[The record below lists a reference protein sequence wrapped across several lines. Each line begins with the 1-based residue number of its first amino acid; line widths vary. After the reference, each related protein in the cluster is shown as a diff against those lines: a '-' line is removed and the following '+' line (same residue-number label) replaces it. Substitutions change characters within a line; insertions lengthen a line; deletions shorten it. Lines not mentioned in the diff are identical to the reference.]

1 MGFKADIFTHIIHD
15 FDVQPLSLH
24 ILDSYTSEEREGVSY
39 FKDYVKNMSAHYN
52 SKQLLMMVG
61 SGLNFEKAEL
71 YLDQIEDMVRH
82 FNSK

>member
-1 MGFKADIFTHIIHD
+1 
-15 FDVQPLSLH
+15 
-24 ILDSYTSEEREGVSY
+24 
-39 FKDYVKNMSAHYN
+39 MSAHYN